1 MKMKKH
7 IKNLFLLAAICL
19 TVACKEQLYTGLTEK
34 EANQMQA
41 LLLSNDVN
49 VSKEMDKSGN
59 MTLSVEK
66 EDFVRAITILNNNGF
81 PKKKFADIE
90 VIFPPSQLVASP
102 SQENAK
108 INYLKEQDIERLLS
122 KIPGVIDCSVSLNV
136 NNNESQP
143 SSAAVLVISSPE
155 VNLAPSVIQIKNLVK
170 NSVDDLKL
178 ENISVVIKSSSGQDG

>member
-1 MKMKKH
+1 
-7 IKNLFLLAAICL
+7 
-19 TVACKEQLYTGLTEK
+19 
-34 EANQMQA
+34 
-41 LLLSNDVN
+41 
-49 VSKEMDKSGN
+49 
-59 MTLSVEK
+59 
-66 EDFVRAITILNNNGF
+66 
-81 PKKKFADIE
+81 
-90 VIFPPSQLVASP
+90 IFPPSQLVASP

>member
-1 MKMKKH
+1 MWKKR
-7 IKNLFLLAAICL
+7 
-19 TVACKEQLYTGLTEK
+19 
-34 EANQMQA
+34 
-41 LLLSNDVN
+41 
-49 VSKEMDKSGN
+49 
-59 MTLSVEK
+59 
-66 EDFVRAITILNNNGF
+66 DFVRAITILNNNGF

-122 KIPGVIDCSVSLNV
+122 KIHGVIDCSVSLNV

-155 VNLAPSVIQIKNLVK
+155 VNLAPSVIQIKT
-170 NSVDDLKL
+170 
-178 ENISVVIKSSSGQDG
+178 

>member
-1 MKMKKH
+1 
-7 IKNLFLLAAICL
+7 
-19 TVACKEQLYTGLTEK
+19 
-34 EANQMQA
+34 
-41 LLLSNDVN
+41 
-49 VSKEMDKSGN
+49 
-59 MTLSVEK
+59 
-66 EDFVRAITILNNNGF
+66 
-81 PKKKFADIE
+81 
-90 VIFPPSQLVASP
+90 VASP

>member
-1 MKMKKH
+1 
-7 IKNLFLLAAICL
+7 
-19 TVACKEQLYTGLTEK
+19 
-34 EANQMQA
+34 
-41 LLLSNDVN
+41 
-49 VSKEMDKSGN
+49 
-59 MTLSVEK
+59 
-66 EDFVRAITILNNNGF
+66 
-81 PKKKFADIE
+81 
-90 VIFPPSQLVASP
+90 SP

>member
-1 MKMKKH
+1 MKKH

-90 VIFPPSQLVASP
+90 VIFPPSQLVHRHHKKMQKST
-102 SQENAK
+102 
-108 INYLKEQDIERLLS
+108 IS
-122 KIPGVIDCSVSLNV
+122 KNKTSKGC
-136 NNNESQP
+136 
-143 SSAAVLVISSPE
+143 
-155 VNLAPSVIQIKNLVK
+155 
-170 NSVDDLKL
+170 
-178 ENISVVIKSSSGQDG
+178 

>member
-1 MKMKKH
+1 MWK
-7 IKNLFLLAAICL
+7 
-19 TVACKEQLYTGLTEK
+19 
-34 EANQMQA
+34 
-41 LLLSNDVN
+41 
-49 VSKEMDKSGN
+49 
-59 MTLSVEK
+59 K

-155 VNLAPSVIQIKNLVK
+155 VNLAPSVIQIKH
-170 NSVDDLKL
+170 
-178 ENISVVIKSSSGQDG
+178 G

>member
-1 MKMKKH
+1 MKKH

-102 SQENAK
+102 SQENDKNQLSQRTRHRKVAK
-108 INYLKEQDIERLLS
+108 
-122 KIPGVIDCSVSLNV
+122 
-136 NNNESQP
+136 
-143 SSAAVLVISSPE
+143 
-155 VNLAPSVIQIKNLVK
+155 
-170 NSVDDLKL
+170 
-178 ENISVVIKSSSGQDG
+178 

>member
-1 MKMKKH
+1 MKKH

-90 VIFPPSQLVASP
+90 VIFPP
-102 SQENAK
+102 
-108 INYLKEQDIERLLS
+108 
-122 KIPGVIDCSVSLNV
+122 
-136 NNNESQP
+136 
-143 SSAAVLVISSPE
+143 
-155 VNLAPSVIQIKNLVK
+155 
-170 NSVDDLKL
+170 
-178 ENISVVIKSSSGQDG
+178 

>member
-1 MKMKKH
+1 
-7 IKNLFLLAAICL
+7 
-19 TVACKEQLYTGLTEK
+19 
-34 EANQMQA
+34 
-41 LLLSNDVN
+41 
-49 VSKEMDKSGN
+49 

>member
-1 MKMKKH
+1 
-7 IKNLFLLAAICL
+7 
-19 TVACKEQLYTGLTEK
+19 
-34 EANQMQA
+34 
-41 LLLSNDVN
+41 
-49 VSKEMDKSGN
+49 
-59 MTLSVEK
+59 
-66 EDFVRAITILNNNGF
+66 
-81 PKKKFADIE
+81 FADIE

>member
-1 MKMKKH
+1 MKKH

-122 KIPGVIDCSVSLNV
+122 NIPGVSLNV

>member
-1 MKMKKH
+1 
-7 IKNLFLLAAICL
+7 
-19 TVACKEQLYTGLTEK
+19 
-34 EANQMQA
+34 
-41 LLLSNDVN
+41 
-49 VSKEMDKSGN
+49 
-59 MTLSVEK
+59 
-66 EDFVRAITILNNNGF
+66 
-81 PKKKFADIE
+81 IE

>member
-1 MKMKKH
+1 M
-7 IKNLFLLAAICL
+7 
-19 TVACKEQLYTGLTEK
+19 
-34 EANQMQA
+34 
-41 LLLSNDVN
+41 
-49 VSKEMDKSGN
+49 
-59 MTLSVEK
+59 
-66 EDFVRAITILNNNGF
+66 
-81 PKKKFADIE
+81 
-90 VIFPPSQLVASP
+90 ASP

>member
-1 MKMKKH
+1 
-7 IKNLFLLAAICL
+7 
-19 TVACKEQLYTGLTEK
+19 
-34 EANQMQA
+34 
-41 LLLSNDVN
+41 
-49 VSKEMDKSGN
+49 
-59 MTLSVEK
+59 MT
-66 EDFVRAITILNNNGF
+66 
-81 PKKKFADIE
+81 
-90 VIFPPSQLVASP
+90 
-102 SQENAK
+102 K

>member
-1 MKMKKH
+1 MKKH

-41 LLLSNDVN
+41 LLLSNDVS

>member
-1 MKMKKH
+1 MRKY
-7 IKNLFLLAAICL
+7 IKNTFLLIFICL

-59 MTLSVEK
+59 VTISVEK

-81 PKKKFADIE
+81 PKKKFE

>member
-1 MKMKKH
+1 
-7 IKNLFLLAAICL
+7 
-19 TVACKEQLYTGLTEK
+19 
-34 EANQMQA
+34 
-41 LLLSNDVN
+41 
-49 VSKEMDKSGN
+49 
-59 MTLSVEK
+59 
-66 EDFVRAITILNNNGF
+66 
-81 PKKKFADIE
+81 
-90 VIFPPSQLVASP
+90 

>member
-1 MKMKKH
+1 MKKH

-108 INYLKEQDIERLLS
+108 INYLKE
-122 KIPGVIDCSVSLNV
+122 
-136 NNNESQP
+136 
-143 SSAAVLVISSPE
+143 
-155 VNLAPSVIQIKNLVK
+155 
-170 NSVDDLKL
+170 
-178 ENISVVIKSSSGQDG
+178 

>member
-1 MKMKKH
+1 
-7 IKNLFLLAAICL
+7 
-19 TVACKEQLYTGLTEK
+19 
-34 EANQMQA
+34 
-41 LLLSNDVN
+41 
-49 VSKEMDKSGN
+49 
-59 MTLSVEK
+59 
-66 EDFVRAITILNNNGF
+66 
-81 PKKKFADIE
+81 DIE

>member
-1 MKMKKH
+1 MRKY
-7 IKNLFLLAAICL
+7 IKNTFLFVFICL

-59 MTLSVEK
+59 VTISVEK

-108 INYLKEQDIERLLS
+108 INYLKEQDIE
-122 KIPGVIDCSVSLNV
+122 
-136 NNNESQP
+136 
-143 SSAAVLVISSPE
+143 
-155 VNLAPSVIQIKNLVK
+155 
-170 NSVDDLKL
+170 
-178 ENISVVIKSSSGQDG
+178 

>member
-1 MKMKKH
+1 
-7 IKNLFLLAAICL
+7 
-19 TVACKEQLYTGLTEK
+19 
-34 EANQMQA
+34 
-41 LLLSNDVN
+41 
-49 VSKEMDKSGN
+49 
-59 MTLSVEK
+59 
-66 EDFVRAITILNNNGF
+66 
-81 PKKKFADIE
+81 
-90 VIFPPSQLVASP
+90 IFPPSQLVASP

-170 NSVDDLKL
+170 NSVDDL
-178 ENISVVIKSSSGQDG
+178 

>member
-1 MKMKKH
+1 
-7 IKNLFLLAAICL
+7 
-19 TVACKEQLYTGLTEK
+19 
-34 EANQMQA
+34 
-41 LLLSNDVN
+41 
-49 VSKEMDKSGN
+49 
-59 MTLSVEK
+59 
-66 EDFVRAITILNNNGF
+66 
-81 PKKKFADIE
+81 
-90 VIFPPSQLVASP
+90 P

>member
-1 MKMKKH
+1 
-7 IKNLFLLAAICL
+7 
-19 TVACKEQLYTGLTEK
+19 
-34 EANQMQA
+34 
-41 LLLSNDVN
+41 
-49 VSKEMDKSGN
+49 
-59 MTLSVEK
+59 
-66 EDFVRAITILNNNGF
+66 
-81 PKKKFADIE
+81 
-90 VIFPPSQLVASP
+90 QLVASP

>member
-1 MKMKKH
+1 
-7 IKNLFLLAAICL
+7 
-19 TVACKEQLYTGLTEK
+19 
-34 EANQMQA
+34 
-41 LLLSNDVN
+41 
-49 VSKEMDKSGN
+49 
-59 MTLSVEK
+59 
-66 EDFVRAITILNNNGF
+66 
-81 PKKKFADIE
+81 
-90 VIFPPSQLVASP
+90 ASP

>member
-1 MKMKKH
+1 
-7 IKNLFLLAAICL
+7 
-19 TVACKEQLYTGLTEK
+19 
-34 EANQMQA
+34 
-41 LLLSNDVN
+41 
-49 VSKEMDKSGN
+49 
-59 MTLSVEK
+59 
-66 EDFVRAITILNNNGF
+66 
-81 PKKKFADIE
+81 E